1 MRLLDTKL
9 GDCLSMIENGATIK
23 QIEGA
28 GGYPITRIETLSNDR
43 FNRDRLGYADINNI
57 ESYKNHI
64 LDNEDL
70 IMSHINSRQFLGRT
84 VIYLKK
90 GNEAIIHGMNVLRIK
105 TKKDVLNPFYAY
117 YYFKTPHFRKA
128 IDNIR
133 TDAINQSSINTNN
146 IKDIKI
152 HIPDLPTQ
160 EKVVGI
166 LRGIDKKIEENEDMN
181 VELEAMAKQ
190 LYDYWF
196 VQFDFPDENG
206 NPYKSSGGKMVYN
219 PTLKREIPA
228 GWEVKGLGDVLVF
241 SNGIN
246 YEKGIEGDKEYKIIN
261 VRNITSSSVYI
272 NKSELDTISLPSKQ
286 ADNYLIEENDIII
299 ARSGT
304 PGSTRLIDS
313 PIDVIYCG
321 FIIKGSPIDSTYKF
335 YVTFFLKQ
343 LEGTQATKTGGSI
356 LQNVSQETL
365 KSLNLVLPSKHLFTT
380 FNEKIKALFTL
391 LNKKQDENNELTHL
405 RDSLLP
411 MLMNG
416 QVTVE

>member
-1 MRLLDTKL
+1 
-9 GDCLSMIENGATIK
+9 
-23 QIEGA
+23 
-28 GGYPITRIETLSNDR
+28 
-43 FNRDRLGYADINNI
+43 
-57 ESYKNHI
+57 
-64 LDNEDL
+64 
-70 IMSHINSRQFLGRT
+70 
-84 VIYLKK
+84 
-90 GNEAIIHGMNVLRIK
+90 
-105 TKKDVLNPFYAY
+105 
-117 YYFKTPHFRKA
+117 
-128 IDNIR
+128 
-133 TDAINQSSINTNN
+133 
-146 IKDIKI
+146 
-152 HIPDLPTQ
+152 
-160 EKVVGI
+160 
-166 LRGIDKKIEENEDMN
+166 
-181 VELEAMAKQ
+181 
-190 LYDYWF
+190 
-196 VQFDFPDENG
+196 
-206 NPYKSSGGKMVYN
+206 MVYN

-228 GWEVKGLGDVLVF
+228 GWEVKGLGDVLTF

-286 ADNYLIEENDIII
+286 AGNYLIEENDIII

-304 PGSTRLIDS
+304 PGSTRLIDN

-321 FIIKGSPIDSTYKF
+321 FIIKGSPIDSAYKY

-365 KSLNLVLPSKHLFTT
+365 KSLNLVLPGKHLFTT
-380 FNEKIKALFTL
+380 FNEKTKALFTL

-405 RDSLLP
+405 RDSLLQ